1 MSAKWCHFGC
11 PGGAWGTILASF
23 WGSGAPLGAPKGP
36 IGASTVP
43 RDVPLA
49 PCRVP
54 GGLLEGPWG
63 ALGGL
68 LGGSLAHFVQFWTA
82 KSYPKI
88 DVEFVHF
95 LGGLLERFRHP
106 STLKNKQ
113 NQWSVCTDHSF
124 GLFSF
129 SLFFTL
135 FCVKNVILLGGK
147 MVENLSKIQHGL
159 KMPPKG
165 HQRLPWGP
173 FRTLLDSSWIPDTL
187 RQFAEEDEGRL
198 FWWPPPPQG
207 RGGYATW
214 LLIS

>member
-1 MSAKWCHFGC
+1 MIKNG
-11 PGGAWGTILASF
+11 
-23 WGSGAPLGAPKGP
+23 
-36 IGASTVP
+36 
-43 RDVPLA
+43 
-49 PCRVP
+49 
-54 GGLLEGPWG
+54 
-63 ALGGL
+63 
-68 LGGSLAHFVQFWTA
+68 A

-95 LGGLLERFRHP
+95 LGGLLEGFRHS

-147 MVENLSKIQHGL
+147 MVKNLSKIQHGL
-159 KMPPKG
+159 KMSPKD

-187 RQFAEEDEGRL
+187 RQFAGEDARRT
-198 FWWPPPPQG
+198 Q
-207 RGGYATW
+207 GGYFGGLPPHTGEAAMPPGC
-214 LLIS
+214 LLVNY

>member
-1 MSAKWCHFGC
+1 MPLQS
-11 PGGAWGTILASF
+11 PGTSHWRPAGF
-23 WGSGAPLGAPKGP
+23 
-36 IGASTVP
+36 
-43 RDVPLA
+43 
-49 PCRVP
+49 
-54 GGLLEGPWG
+54 
-63 ALGGL
+63 
-68 LGGSLAHFVQFWTA
+68 LGGSWRVLGGFLGSLCAVLDLFLIKNGA

-147 MVENLSKIQHGL
+147 MVKNLSKIQHGL
-159 KMPPKG
+159 KMSPKD

-187 RQFAEEDEGRL
+187 
-198 FWWPPPPQG
+198 
-207 RGGYATW
+207 
-214 LLIS
+214 